1 MLKTV
6 FYHFS
11 LFWLCLRLIINISIF
26 SLKILFNKILS
37 KSWLF
42 PLILIF
48 CFSLLALNIF
58 LLKEKSVVRVVSQEI
73 MFPELKLSDSS
84 YQDLTQAEINS
95 RIEYYSELEN
105 QGIKNLNLYLNLAV
119 LYQSKDQNLSK
130 EYLEKAKQIDP
141 NNLLFQ

>member
-37 KSWLF
+37 KNWLF

-58 LLKEKSVVRVVSQEI
+58 LLKEKSTTRVVSQEI
-73 MFPELKLSDSS
+73 IFPELKLSDSS
-84 YQDLTQAEINS
+84 YQDLTQDEINS
-95 RIEYYSELEN
+95 KIKYYSELEN

-119 LYQSKDQNLSK
+119 LYQGRDQNISK
-130 EYLEKAKQIDP
+130 EYFKKAKEIDP
-141 NNLLFQ
+141 NNSLFQ